1 MKIDKKKL
9 AIQIL
14 TFVGLLL
21 SVKLACIY
29 YVANYEKYALSSF
42 CSINDFID
50 CDGAARATVS
60 QFWRMPLAYW
70 GSFFY

>member
-1 MKIDKKKL
+1 MNIDKRKL

-14 TFVGLLL
+14 AVAGIAL
-21 SVKLACIY
+21 SIKLAMIY

-50 CDGAARATVS
+50 CDGWISSIT
-60 QFWRMPLAYW
+60 
-70 GSFFY
+70 